1 MEDQLTPN
9 STTGSVRVRPRTS
22 RACNVCRARKVKCDG
37 NLPCRKC
44 AQSRIDC
51 IYPGGVKSRSD
62 GTKRP
67 IAPKPTQ
74 QRKEP
79 SEAGTDQATQPNT
92 RTYDDP
98 VTNKKQQELR
108 AGIGAFDRNTD
119 AYQFYGPSS
128 HFSFVQRLYQRIRR
142 QSNAP
147 LNVLPQLPEGLR
159 QWGIER
165 QIFTHG
171 DEKSSQKSTIPDGS
185 FLPKE
190 LGEAFI
196 SAYFTLMHPQGPILI
211 ECEVRQTWNVM
222 WTGPGLAPEHSKKFA
237 KEKAIL
243 YMVLAIGARLT
254 DYGDA
259 SPSSSDEWAHHFYER
274 AGVPTDSFEETSLLG
289 THLLLMRALYGM
301 QIGRPN
307 MVYLY
312 LGHASRS
319 AMALG
324 LHRAQV
330 VAGNNSF
337 LNRLRLTFWTIFYM
351 ERMMSMFTGRPSCF
365 LDDLID
371 APYPDDFPQSDGG
384 GQNIEFAYIRAMA
397 VLGKISERIM
407 VGNYSP
413 TRAKRV
419 ADLTEVNRV
428 NGECSQAL
436 RDLLDTLPS
445 YLHFFDDK
453 TPTGEAWQEVQR
465 SCLGA
470 TYHVACILINRPA
483 LVYVTFFDSKQ
494 QAQESIGDRIDIQR
508 DINLT
513 VSSAKD
519 LISLVHDSFFNRC
532 PAMRRDGNMVYFIVS
547 ACLVLLFDVL
557 DTETTP
563 AHAREVFQAVE
574 KGLKCLDRIDHIGS
588 TTGRAISLDVMKIA
602 KDALKSTEPTSHLGS
617 NLMESFTWLNNEM
630 FDQSP
635 YDAAGSWLY
644 NSLEMPSFDY
654 STVGMTD
661 LFSSNGVDLAGPS
674 DSNQMVLDVMGQGL
688 EVADG
693 SYIPSQSVP
702 QGLL

>member
-1 MEDQLTPN
+1 MEAHATPN
-9 STTGSVRVRPRTS
+9 SRPGSVRVRPRTS

-44 AQSRIDC
+44 ANSHVDC
-51 IYPGGVKSRSD
+51 IYPGTVKSRSD
-62 GTKRP
+62 GSVRSL
-67 IAPKPTQ
+67 APKPSQRQ
-74 QRKEP
+74 QP
-79 SEAGTDQATQPNT
+79 SEAGTDQALQSNT
-92 RTYDDP
+92 RTFDDP

-147 LNVLPQLPEGLR
+147 LNVLPQVPEGLR
-159 QWGIER
+159 KWGIER

-171 DEKSSQKSTIPDGS
+171 DASSRNSTISDGS

-196 SAYFTLMHPQGPILI
+196 SAYFTLMHPQGPVLV
-211 ECEVRQTWNVM
+211 ECEVRQTWDLL
-222 WTGPGLAPEHSKKFA
+222 WAGPAQTSEHGRKFA
-237 KEKAIL
+237 KEKSIL

-254 DYGDA
+254 DPGDD
-259 SPSSSDEWAHHFYER
+259 SPSSLDDWAQHFYER
-274 AGVPTDSFEETSLLG
+274 AGVPIESFEETSLLN
-289 THLLLMRALYGM
+289 THLVLLRALYAM

-307 MVYLY
+307 AVYLY

-330 VAGNNSF
+330 VTGNDLF
-337 LNRLRLTFWTIFYM
+337 LDRLRLTFWTIFYM

-371 APYPDDFPQSDGG
+371 APYPDDLLPTQGAS
-384 GQNIEFAYIRAMA
+384 QHVEFAYIRAMA
-397 VLGKISERIM
+397 ELGRVSERIM
-407 VGNYSP
+407 TGNYSP
-413 TRAKRV
+413 TRTKRV
-419 ADLTEVNRV
+419 ADLTEVNRL
-428 NGECSQAL
+428 NGECSKAL
-436 RDLLDTLPS
+436 RDILDTLPS
-445 YLHFFDDK
+445 YLHFFDDS

-465 SCLGA
+465 SCIGA
-470 TYHVACILINRPA
+470 TYHVASILINRPA
-483 LVYVTFFDSKQ
+483 LVYVTFFESKQ
-494 QAQESIGDRIDIQR
+494 QAQDSIGDRIDIQR

-513 VSSAKD
+513 VSSAKS

-563 AHAREVFQAVE
+563 AHAKEVFQAVE
-574 KGLKCLDRIDHIGS
+574 KGLECLDRVDHIGS

-630 FDQSP
+630 FDQAP
-635 YDAAGSWLY
+635 YDSAGSWLY

-654 STVGMTD
+654 SSVGMVD
-661 LFSSNGVDLAGPS
+661 PFGANVDLTAPT
-674 DSNQMVLDVMGQGL
+674 DPNQTVLDMMGQGL
-688 EVADG
+688 QVADG
-693 SYIPSQSVP
+693 SYMPSHPAP
-702 QGLL
+702 QGH

>member
-1 MEDQLTPN
+1 MVPGSN
-9 STTGSVRVRPRTS
+9 SGAIQKKRAT
-22 RACNVCRARKVKCDG
+22 RACNICRARKVKCDG
-37 NLPCRKC
+37 HFPCGRC
-44 AQSRIDC
+44 LSSRIDC
-51 IYPGGVKSRSD
+51 IYPGGVRSRSS
-62 GTKRP
+62 GSIRS
-67 IAPKPTQ
+67 IVPKPL
-74 QRKEP
+74 P
-79 SEAGTDQATQPNT
+79 SESQTKQAPQPSI
-92 RTYDDP
+92 RTYEDP

-108 AGIGAFDRNTD
+108 AGIGAFDSSTE

-147 LNVLPQLPEGLR
+147 LNVARTVPEGLR
-159 QWGIER
+159 KWGIER

-171 DEKSSQKSTIPDGS
+171 DEGSSSQNTILDGS

-190 LGEAFI
+190 QGEAFI
-196 SAYFTLMHPQGPILI
+196 SAYFTLMHPQGPVLV
-211 ECEVRQTWNVM
+211 ECDVRQTWKIL
-222 WTGPGLAPEHSKKFA
+222 WDGPSHMPDHSKKFA

-243 YMVLAIGARLT
+243 YMVLAIGARMT
-254 DYGDA
+254 DYGDS
-259 SPSSSDEWAHHFYER
+259 SPSFSDAWAQHFYER

-289 THLLLMRALYGM
+289 THLLLLRALYGM

-337 LNRLRLTFWTIFYM
+337 LNSLRLTFWTIFYM

-365 LDDLID
+365 VDDSID
-371 APYPDDFPQSDGG
+371 APYPDDCPSAENGHNNG
-384 GQNIEFAYIRAMA
+384 YAYIRAMA

-407 VGNYSP
+407 KCHYSP
-413 TRAKRV
+413 TKPSRV
-419 ADLTEVNRV
+419 TNMTEVSRIND
-428 NGECSQAL
+428 ECSQAL
-436 RDLLDTLPS
+436 RDLLNTLPS

-453 TPTGEAWQEVQR
+453 TGTGSISQEVQR

-470 TYHVACILINRPA
+470 TYHVACILMMRPA
-483 LVYVTFFDSKQ
+483 LIYVTFFDSKQ
-494 QAQESIGDRIDIQR
+494 QAQDSIGDRIDIQR

-563 AHAREVFQAVE
+563 AHAKEVFRAVE

-602 KDALKSTEPTSHLGS
+602 KDALKSTEPTSHLGT

-630 FDQSP
+630 FDQTP
-635 YDAAGSWLY
+635 YDSAGSWLY

-661 LFSSNGVDLAGPS
+661 LFGLNSGVDLMAS
-674 DSNQMVLDVMGQGL
+674 MDSNQMPLDMMDQGL
-688 EVADG
+688 RVADG
-693 SYIPSQSVP
+693 SYVPSQAALQS
-702 QGLL
+702 Q